1 MTRLAFLLSLAAA
14 SLLVFPS
21 PAPAAEYSSERWE
34 KDIQAFE
41 AADKKQMPP
50 EGIVLFTGASGI
62 KRWGTLAQNFPQ
74 HKVLNRGFGGSQ
86 MVDLVYYCDRII
98 LPYKP
103 KMILIQTGGND
114 INSGKSPEQVF
125 ADFKT
130 LIEKIRAKLPEVKI
144 AYVSLSPSPARWAQR
159 DKQQE
164 ANKLIKGYID
174 AGKNLVFIDTW
185 SVMLGTD
192 GMPKPE
198 YFVADRLH
206 YTDEGYKA
214 RAEIIRPLLP

>member
-74 HKVLNRGFGGSQ
+74 HKVLNRGFGGCRGVVVIAGLS
-86 MVDLVYYCDRII
+86 DADERI
-98 LPYKP
+98 
-103 KMILIQTGGND
+103 
-114 INSGKSPEQVF
+114 S
-125 ADFKT
+125 AD
-130 LIEKIRAKLPEVKI
+130 
-144 AYVSLSPSPARWAQR
+144 
-159 DKQQE
+159 DKRR
-164 ANKLIKGYID
+164 
-174 AGKNLVFIDTW
+174 AGKDRRLLFERRRSREPQGCIRRLEL
-185 SVMLGTD
+185 SGAELHLG
-192 GMPKPE
+192 
-198 YFVADRLH
+198 VV
-206 YTDEGYKA
+206 
-214 RAEIIRPLLP
+214 